1 MRAAAC
7 AVLLVTCADAAL
19 PAFTPV
25 RDGARVVPGG
35 VVVANR
41 ASGAPALGALAPK
54 MVAGPSQ
61 DDYLS
66 SLEARKARQSPL
78 WRPPVGYVPGA
89 SEPARD
95 DGVPSARP
103 ASGAVPAEDDAT
115 AAASGTPPRAA
126 TTAGHA
132 AAHSQEPGPGSS
144 SGAGAEQAS
153 RAAAPAGAGAQRPH
167 DLPAERGARAAPRWE
182 APGGYVP
189 DRLRAAQARRSRD
202 SREAAT
208 AAEAPRTTTAGAARS
223 SWAASARENEGAEPP
238 PVPWHGP
245 GAPQQQQQDRPTS
258 FYAAPRWEPPE
269 GYIPS
274 RLRAAKKPERA
285 ESNEPSARRSAAPS
299 ATGPDHAPARVEVPP
314 RGPPAGSAA
323 APRWEPPTGYVPGRR
338 PKAKTPESPSHH
350 ELSTRSVVPLMEHGP
365 VSSKEAT
372 PPRSLAGG
380 AVAAPAREH
389 AAPAGSAAP
398 RWTPPEGYVP
408 DRLKARKTAPYESG
422 EPPMRAS
429 VPRASGLVPPK
440 AKAPPVSAVMKENA
454 PTGSAGPRWKPPTG
468 YVPDRRKT
476 RRAESVG
483 ATEQQPTMMAA
494 PYVGQGEE
502 ERGRGEAR
510 GADGPSPAVNSVSA
524 FTPLAADTLQELAE
538 QANEAARMQH
548 EAVARAAAAR
558 KEIETAE
565 EAAKKLQTAAQAAQ
579 AAARKTLE
587 EAAMVA
593 KKIEEEAAVAAKQKL
608 AEAIEAARKME
619 AEAAAKQAAAA
630 AAAKQAEA
638 DAAAKK
644 AEAEEAEEAATK
656 TTLEKAA
663 MAAKKIEEHATAAAK
678 QKLAEAI
685 EAARKVEAEAEA
697 KVEAAAA
704 AAKRAEADAAAKKA
718 EAEERVAAAAAAA
731 KQAEADAAAKK
742 AEAEAEAKRVE
753 AAAAAK
759 QAAAEAAAKQA
770 EAAAEARQAEAE
782 AAAKQ
787 MKAEA
792 EAATRQAKAQAEAVA
807 NATKNAQA
815 AAANDAVLL
824 SDMSRLSQLCKVH
837 VAKLAQTAA
846 KTANT
851 SEGTAASS
859 VYVDAC
865 EEYEAQLKALQANKE
880 GSPVKSYVVAMRQ
893 TYETTLQNLTS
904 SLDTAVSNSDAK
916 LLALQEKLV
925 LLEAQLAKLNSSSPA
940 RPAAAGAKGSV
951 GAAEDAPM
959 SAALLVQL
967 KAAYTQREM
976 LEGQIKERT
985 RQVELLQTTL
995 TQTKKEAADYAWRLK
1010 SVEESAA
1017 TPAGGGNEAAKE
1029 LKDKQQASEKRA
1041 GQLETD
1047 LAALRAQTKQLRD
1060 ELSQSEKQC
1069 LQVHLFL
1076 RFDFTITAVFWFYC
1090 YCIAGARLARNV

>member
-1 MRAAAC
+1 
-7 AVLLVTCADAAL
+7 
-19 PAFTPV
+19 
-25 RDGARVVPGG
+25 
-35 VVVANR
+35 
-41 ASGAPALGALAPK
+41 
-54 MVAGPSQ
+54 
-61 DDYLS
+61 
-66 SLEARKARQSPL
+66 
-78 WRPPVGYVPGA
+78 
-89 SEPARD
+89 
-95 DGVPSARP
+95 
-103 ASGAVPAEDDAT
+103 
-115 AAASGTPPRAA
+115 
-126 TTAGHA
+126 
-132 AAHSQEPGPGSS
+132 
-144 SGAGAEQAS
+144 
-153 RAAAPAGAGAQRPH
+153 
-167 DLPAERGARAAPRWE
+167 
-182 APGGYVP
+182 
-189 DRLRAAQARRSRD
+189 
-202 SREAAT
+202 
-208 AAEAPRTTTAGAARS
+208 
-223 SWAASARENEGAEPP
+223 
-238 PVPWHGP
+238 
-245 GAPQQQQQDRPTS
+245 
-258 FYAAPRWEPPE
+258 
-269 GYIPS
+269 
-274 RLRAAKKPERA
+274 
-285 ESNEPSARRSAAPS
+285 
-299 ATGPDHAPARVEVPP
+299 
-314 RGPPAGSAA
+314 
-323 APRWEPPTGYVPGRR
+323 
-338 PKAKTPESPSHH
+338 
-350 ELSTRSVVPLMEHGP
+350 
-365 VSSKEAT
+365 
-372 PPRSLAGG
+372 
-380 AVAAPAREH
+380 
-389 AAPAGSAAP
+389 
-398 RWTPPEGYVP
+398 
-408 DRLKARKTAPYESG
+408 
-422 EPPMRAS
+422 
-429 VPRASGLVPPK
+429 
-440 AKAPPVSAVMKENA
+440 
-454 PTGSAGPRWKPPTG
+454 
-468 YVPDRRKT
+468 
-476 RRAESVG
+476 
-483 ATEQQPTMMAA
+483 
-494 PYVGQGEE
+494 
-502 ERGRGEAR
+502 
-510 GADGPSPAVNSVSA
+510 
-524 FTPLAADTLQELAE
+524 
-538 QANEAARMQH
+538 
-548 EAVARAAAAR
+548 
-558 KEIETAE
+558 
-565 EAAKKLQTAAQAAQ
+565 
-579 AAARKTLE
+579 
-587 EAAMVA
+587 
-593 KKIEEEAAVAAKQKL
+593 
-608 AEAIEAARKME
+608 
-619 AEAAAKQAAAA
+619 
-630 AAAKQAEA
+630 
-638 DAAAKK
+638 
-644 AEAEEAEEAATK
+644 
-656 TTLEKAA
+656 
-663 MAAKKIEEHATAAAK
+663 MAAKKIEEDATAAAK

-916 LLALQEKLV
+916 LLALQGKLV